1 MMKIE
6 NDSNLGNRKVFAEN
20 LEYYLKKNDM
30 QKKELAQR
38 LGIGQSTVTD
48 WGKAR
53 TYPRMDKV
61 QKMAEIFGI
70 EMSDLVEIR
79 GIESK
84 TYVLKE
90 AQKIADDLAENPE
103 SFALYQEIK
112 KLSSTNKAIVMALIN
127 SLNGGK

>member
-1 MMKIE
+1 MKIE
-6 NDSNLGNRKVFAEN
+6 NDSNLGNKKVFAEN
-20 LEYYLKKNDM
+20 LEYYLKKHDM
-30 QKKELAQR
+30 QKKELAQK
-38 LGIGQSTVTD
+38 LNIGQSTVTD
-48 WGKAR
+48 WSKAR
-53 TYPRMDKV
+53 AYPRMDKV

-84 TYVLKE
+84 TYLIKE
-90 AQKIADDLAENPE
+90 AKKLTDDLISNPE
-103 SFALYQEIK
+103 SLALYQEIK